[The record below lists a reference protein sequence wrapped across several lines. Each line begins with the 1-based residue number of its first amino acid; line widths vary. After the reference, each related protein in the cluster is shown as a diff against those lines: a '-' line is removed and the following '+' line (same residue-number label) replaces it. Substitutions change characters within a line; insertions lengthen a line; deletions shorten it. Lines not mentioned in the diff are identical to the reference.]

1 MRRTSL
7 TIAALSL
14 VATGGIGLI
23 TASRWSA
30 QTAVAR
36 FIANHPGL
44 HVGSAEMDA
53 LGGTVALHDVSL
65 ASGPLRMRAGTV
77 TLRSGGGAGFQLIG
91 QAFAQTPAA
100 SGTASAADVT
110 IVNGAITYTI
120 KTIDLTGTSLSNAD
134 LAALLDPKGTD
145 TLAAR
150 LQKVRADTIAMSDVA
165 GVRKGPDGEVRA
177 AAAQVLLSRVADGK
191 VGAVTAASLTGSLS
205 GGRREAT
212 LKTGAAQ
219 ATGVDL
225 ALLERIADTLR
236 TDDAEPLK
244 TLADA
249 VTISDVAVTEST
261 KNTSVTIGT
270 LAQKGLRARPLKTEP
285 SKLDA
290 AGTGDPVTDRAA
302 QRQRTRAF
310 LNDLAGSVE
319 VTAVSLER
327 ATLTN
332 ADPAGPGRLAVATLA
347 ANNYR
352 ARHIDGVTVRDFA
365 FEGPTA
371 RFGMGSFALA
381 DITLPAA
388 NPGGTNPSALAI
400 DAYPFIAKTDIGD
413 LAVDIAAPREEGPPS
428 SVRFRV
434 AHVGSTAERK
444 IDGFPSRGDMSVDH
458 LTFDLP
464 DSGSPGASELLAMG
478 YAKVDLSA
486 AVATSYD
493 HGQQTLAVEK
503 LLVSGVDMGAVTLA
517 VDFANVSPSVLS
529 ANAAVARA
537 SMFAMLLKRID
548 LRLVDG
554 GLVDKALALKAKQDG
569 KSLAEE
575 RDGVADLLAT
585 SLPQALGNGP
595 GIKAIGAAAAA
606 FVAAPKNLHVSLASK
621 DGLGASD
628 LGRISTPDDL
638 LSRLDIQAEA
648 NR

>member
-1 MRRTSL
+1 
-7 TIAALSL
+7 
-14 VATGGIGLI
+14 
-23 TASRWSA
+23 
-30 QTAVAR
+30 
-36 FIANHPGL
+36 
-44 HVGSAEMDA
+44 
-53 LGGTVALHDVSL
+53 
-65 ASGPLRMRAGTV
+65 
-77 TLRSGGGAGFQLIG
+77 
-91 QAFAQTPAA
+91 
-100 SGTASAADVT
+100 
-110 IVNGAITYTI
+110 
-120 KTIDLTGTSLSNAD
+120 
-134 LAALLDPKGTD
+134 
-145 TLAAR
+145 
-150 LQKVRADTIAMSDVA
+150 MSDVA

-400 DAYPFIAKTDIGD
+400 DAYPFIAKTEIGD

-444 IDGFPSRGDMSVDH
+444 VDGFPSRGDMSVDH
-458 LTFDLP
+458 LTFDVP

-493 HGQQTLAVEK
+493 RGRQTLSVEK

-517 VDFANVSPSVLS
+517 VDFANVSPSILS

-537 SMFAMLLKRID
+537 SVFAMLLKRVD

-575 RDGVADLLAT
+575 RDAAADLLAT

-606 FVAAPKNLHVSLASK
+606 FIAAPKTLHVSLASK

-628 LGRISTPDDL
+628 LGRIGSPDDL